1 MNRTISWRW
10 SFRCKKGW
18 VAFVAIALAAQA
30 SGQQVDLSKLTRV
43 TPLVERLGEESLLG
57 ESLARQQRPV
67 RRLAVGELSAKRVK
81 LGDVSEITL
90 QEVSA
95 SLGKHTAGLRDA
107 VKRLDRAALFGAP
120 KSDEEVVEL
129 DDAFVLVHATGIV
142 VEEPRRVAAGVPD
155 FAVFLG
161 RGVGAT
167 LTEEKL
173 RPESRRGFEE
183 FVKKELPALPEG
195 HPLARAAKRGRA
207 ELLKA
212 IGEGQGSFEVVD
224 TFVVPKAPLPV
235 VNGRLMRPRADGGV
249 FSFRRLEP
257 FGDFLPDRAET
268 SPPPE
273 PPVEKPFEIKLGKA
287 GFRTTFLTGFTKG
300 SSRRGSCW
308 HWERRWNFPSGFAR
322 ITLGASYGIGLRVP
336 VRVSGEVGPAMVVV
350 KDPADRPFDLVASVR
365 AEPVNGNAEFYSS
378 TRLPD
383 SQVFDGKEAVIR
395 FEFLYGYRFRALWT
409 NLLYKRWTTIGFN
422 YDRDFTP
429 PFADPDAKVHLPIPP
444 ELTHTRF
451 DAGVVSGYAQAG
463 IALSGDS
470 SLSLTATADIQG
482 RSLPAKKLT
491 FTDNRA
497 REARFTL
504 PALRVPEGQDG
515 VMADYHLRLKDPVYK
530 LDVSATPEVRVA
542 VTLGVDDFSRTIS
555 TGWMSLDALRI
566 HLGRLSLGH
575 HDDTRAEYVVNAGKK
590 TFARMHSD
598 TPLSETPVPAA
609 SLRPGRR
616 VHLRSVVNQRWV
628 RAGVGESSKLA
639 ATSDAARGWET
650 FEIHE
655 LGGGRVALR
664 SVQSGR
670 IVRGGISAQTLLGAV
685 SRAAGLWET
694 FEMLPRSGGRVAFR
708 CAANGKYVR
717 AGVTD
722 ECLLAAVSERV
733 GAWETFELSPVAE
746 RRTPSE
752 STQSETRR
760 PPPRASSPTT
770 KAPNLPTK
778 PPGTLQIKPRTT
790 VKPANLSTN
799 APSIRQPAT
808 KKKPAATE

>member
-1 MNRTISWRW
+1 MNHAVSRGW
-10 SFRCKKGW
+10 SCCWKRGR
-18 VAFVAIALAAQA
+18 VAFAAFALTAQA
-30 SGQQVDLSKLTRV
+30 FGQQVDLSKLTRV
-43 TPLVERLGEESLLG
+43 TPLAERLGEESLLG

-67 RRLAVGELSAKRVK
+67 RRLAVGDLTAKRVK

-107 VKRLDRAALFGAP
+107 VKKLDRASLFGAP
-120 KSDEEVVEL
+120 RSDEEVVEL

-155 FAVFLG
+155 FAAFLG
-161 RGVGAT
+161 RGGAP

-173 RPESRRGFEE
+173 RPESRRGFED

-212 IGEGQGSFEVVD
+212 IGEGQGGFEVVD

-257 FGDFLPDRAET
+257 FGDFLPDRSE
-268 SPPPE
+268 SQPPPE

-336 VRVSGEVGPAMVVV
+336 IRVTGDVGPAMVVV
-350 KDPADRPFDLVASVR
+350 KDPADRPFDLVASIR
-365 AEPVNGNAEFYSS
+365 AEPVNGNAEFYRS
-378 TRLPD
+378 THLPD
-383 SQVFDGKEAVIR
+383 SQVFDGNEAVVR

-409 NLLYKRWTTIGFN
+409 NLLYKHWTTIGFN

-429 PFADPDAKVHLPIPP
+429 PFADPGAKVHLPIPP

-470 SLSLTATADIQG
+470 SLSLTASADIQG

-504 PALRVPEGQDG
+504 PALRVPEGRDA
-515 VMADYHLRLKDPVYK
+515 VTADYHLRLKDPVYK

-566 HLGRLSLGH
+566 HLGRLTLGH
-575 HDDTRAEYVVNAGKK
+575 HDHTRAEYVVNAGKK

-598 TPLSETPVPAA
+598 TPLRDTPVPAA

-616 VHLRSVVNQRWV
+616 VHLRSVVNHRWV
-628 RAGVGESSKLA
+628 RAGVGEDSKLA

-650 FEIHE
+650 FELHE
-655 LGGGRVALR
+655 LGADRVALR

-670 IVRGGISAQTLLGAV
+670 IVRGGISAETLLGAI
-685 SRAAGLWET
+685 SGAAGLWET
-694 FEMLPRSGGRVAFR
+694 FEMLPQSGNLVAFR
-708 CAANGKYVR
+708 CAANAKYVR
-717 AGVTD
+717 AGITD
-722 ECLLAAVSERV
+722 ECLLAAVSDRI
-733 GAWETFELSPVAE
+733 GRWELFELSPVAE
-746 RRTPSE
+746 RRTSPK
-752 STQSETRR
+752 STPSETRR
-760 PPPRASSPTT
+760 PPPRASSPAT
-770 KAPNLPTK
+770 KTPPLPTK
-778 PPGTLQIKPRTT
+778 PPGTMPIKPGAT
-790 VKPANLSTN
+790 V
-799 APSIRQPAT
+799 
-808 KKKPAATE
+808 KPAATE